1 MAILSY
7 VEYDNTG
14 GSLTQSSFSTS
25 PIGSN
30 YLLKSHVKVYY
41 GRDILA
47 ETHDTLLVDREGG
60 APGAGKHYEWTNA
73 TTIRLIDA
81 SGNAQNLAS
90 GKKLTII
97 RDTPDSSQLVP
108 WTDGS
113 NLNSNALNNADLQ
126 NLYVVQEQQDKN
138 ALAAAKSIAAK
149 TASDTAT
156 ATVATLSAT
165 QFNRDGSAAMTGD
178 LDVGGNKIENMATP
192 TATTDAVTKAY
203 SDLKVLKAGDTMSGN
218 LAMGTNKITG
228 VGDPTADQDAATKKY
243 TDDTTNLRVAKTGDS
258 MSGDLAMGTNKVT
271 GVGDPTG
278 AQDAA
283 TKNYVDTN
291 TVASGGD
298 TMSGNLAMGSN
309 KVTGLAVPTDN
320 NDAASKTYVDTQVA
334 TQVAAA
340 GDTMSG
346 NLAMGNNKVT
356 GLGTPSANSD
366 AATKGY
372 ADTQDALR
380 EPASAKLTELA
391 TMALATAQAL
401 ADLTGTEVAK
411 LDDLLSTTAE
421 LNKVN
426 GFTGSSTDLNKLAG
440 LSATQANLDI
450 TSGMSKETSL
460 TTTSDTGFP
469 TSKAVADH
477 VKDIVDSVG
486 GFKIVPDK
494 DTFPT
499 SHPDP
504 SNDAGMVLSITNP
517 NGLTVSSGTSSNG
530 TRDGVS
536 DTVTITGIPSD
547 AGATLTNNYS
557 MLVQTTTTE
566 HTYAFYR
573 FLAKDS
579 DVLSLSNDIDDFAN
593 RYRVLNT
600 LPAANDSSN
609 HNGDMVWSKTAE
621 KMYVYNG
628 DYNGSPVGAFEEV
641 QSIGNFFLQSLT
653 FDGSAQD
660 FTIANPPSFAYQ
672 IILSINGVIQKPNT
686 GTSTPSEGFALDGS
700 TLKLG
705 AVMPAGTPN
714 FYIICGSTVNIG
726 TPSANTVTTNQLNTS
741 NTGSNG
747 QVLSKSAT
755 SETLT
760 WVDVD
765 QATVANEATDTE
777 CFPVFNT
784 AATGALGPK
793 SNANFKFNANTG
805 LLTATKFAGDGS
817 SLTGV
822 SSAEIYGLHQN
833 ASGNLIVTTTNGGAD
848 NISASDYAAFEDQF
862 FAATGIS
869 FSINASGNL
878 IATI

>member
-1 MAILSY
+1 MPAT
-7 VEYDNTG
+7 YDSFTG
-14 GSLTQSSFSTS
+14 NGSDSTFTVPFS
-25 PIGSN
+25 SN
-30 YLLKSHVKVYY
+30 YLNKDHVKLYY
-41 GRDILA
+41 GRDRLA
-47 ETHDTLLVDREGG
+47 GTQTSTLTAGTDFNWTSTTQVQLIYSTLNSGG
-60 APGAGKHYEWTNA
+60 TAGDPYPLPSSKT
-73 TTIRLIDA
+73 
-81 SGNAQNLAS
+81 
-90 GKKLTII
+90 LTIE
-97 RDTPDSSQLVP
+97 RQTPNSAQIAAWS
-108 WTDGS
+108 DGS
-113 NLNSNALNNADLQ
+113 NLTSEALNNADLQ
-126 NLYVVQEQQDKN
+126 NLYVIQEQQDTN
-138 ALAAAKSIAAK
+138 TLSAAKSIAAE
-149 TASDTAT
+149 TASNTAT
-156 ATVATLSAT
+156 SNVATLTST
-165 QFNRDGSAAMTGD
+165 QFNVDGSTALTGNLNFD
-178 LDVGGNKIENMATP
+178 SNKGINLGTP
-192 TATTDAVTKAY
+192 TAGGDVVNKTY

-218 LAMGTNKITG
+218 LAMGTNKVTG
-228 VGDPTADQDAATKKY
+228 VGDPTANQDAATKKY

-258 MSGDLAMGTNKVT
+258 MSGNLAMGTNRIT

-283 TKNYVDTN
+283 TKNYVDTGSLL
-291 TVASGGD
+291 TSGG

-309 KVTGLAVPTDN
+309 KITGLANPTNTD
-320 NDAASKTYVDTQVA
+320 DATNKSYVDGQVGA
-334 TQVAAA
+334 QVAAA

-346 NLAMGNNKVT
+346 NLAMGSNKIT
-356 GLGTPSANSD
+356 GLGTPSSNDD
-366 AATKGY
+366 ATPKTY
-372 ADTQDALR
+372 VDTQVAGR
-380 EPASAKLTELA
+380 EVSSAKLTELA

-401 ADLTGTEVAK
+401 AELTSTEVAK
-411 LDDLLSTTAE
+411 LDDLLATTAE

-426 GFTGSSTDLNKLAG
+426 GFTGNSTDLNKLAG

-477 VKDIVDSVG
+477 VKDVVDSVG

-517 NGLTVSSGTSSNG
+517 TGLTVSSGTSSNG

-579 DVLSLSNDIDDFAN
+579 DVLSLSDDIDDFAN
-593 RYRVLNT
+593 RYRVMNT

-660 FTIANPPSFAYQ
+660 FTIANPPSFAHQ

-705 AVMPAGTPN
+705 SVLPSGTPN

-777 CFPVFNT
+777 CFPLFNT
-784 AATGALGPK
+784 AATGTLGPK

-822 SSAEIYGLHQN
+822 SSAEIYGIHKN

-848 NISASDYAAFEDQF
+848 NISASDYAAFDDQF